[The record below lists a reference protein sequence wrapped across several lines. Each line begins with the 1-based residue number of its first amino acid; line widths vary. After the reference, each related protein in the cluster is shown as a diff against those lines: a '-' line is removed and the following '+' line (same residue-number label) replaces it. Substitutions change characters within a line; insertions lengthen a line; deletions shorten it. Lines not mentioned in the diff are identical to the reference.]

1 MRTDGFLNLLKPPGM
16 TSSDAV
22 VMVRKAFPRGTKVG
36 HMGTLDPEACGI
48 LTVGVGTATRLFDYV
63 SDKEKTYRA
72 EVCIGAA
79 TDTQDA
85 TGTVIERGRSVTEE
99 EFLSVLPEFIGDIEQ
114 VPSMYS
120 AIKVDGKKLYEAAR
134 AGQTVEVP
142 KRVIRI
148 DGIDYIARTGED
160 RFLIDVHCGRGTY
173 IRTLCHDIGKKL
185 GTCAH
190 MSFLLRSKSGMFD
203 LSTAVTPEG
212 MQMTTRGLEKKVDLT
227 ARLKKILSMLAAMS
241 KSAITPSFRGRM
253 AEMEP
258 GVRPITS
265 LASLPTNLTVS
276 VRISTATTE
285 GSRMVMPLPFI

>member
-22 VMVRKAFPRGTKVG
+22 VMVRRAFPKGTKVG
-36 HMGTLDPEACGI
+36 HMGTLDPEASGI
-48 LTVGVGTATRLFDYV
+48 LTVGVGAATRLFDYV

-72 EVCIGAA
+72 EVCVGCA

-85 TGTVIERGRSVTEE
+85 TGEVIARGRSVTEE
-99 EFLSVLPEFIGDIEQ
+99 EFLQVLPEFVGDIEQ

-173 IRTLCHDIGKKL
+173 IRTLCHDIGLKM
-185 GTCAH
+185 GTYAH

-203 LSTAVTPEG
+203 LTTAVTPEEFLASMEAG
-212 MQMTTRGLEKKVDLT
+212 EPALIDCDVPLQHYGKVVVSEKLERAVRNGNAIRMEGWKQKFDEG
-227 ARLKKILSMLAAMS
+227 KILRVYLGDRFAGMGQVQDNEIRFKCMLL
-241 KSAITPSFRGRM
+241 K
-253 AEMEP
+253 
-258 GVRPITS
+258 
-265 LASLPTNLTVS
+265 
-276 VRISTATTE
+276 
-285 GSRMVMPLPFI
+285 

>member
-203 LSTAVTPEG
+203 LSTAVTPEEFLDSMQREEPALMACDAPLGHYAKVTLSDKLERAVRNGNAIRMEGWKQKFDEGKLLRVYLGDRFAG
-212 MQMTTRGLEKKVDLT
+212 MGQVQENEIRFKC
-227 ARLKKILSMLAAMS
+227 MLL
-241 KSAITPSFRGRM
+241 R
-253 AEMEP
+253 
-258 GVRPITS
+258 
-265 LASLPTNLTVS
+265 
-276 VRISTATTE
+276 
-285 GSRMVMPLPFI
+285 